1 MSFTESLHIIV
12 KQEMSICISEESL
25 KLEFALMFKRTGFLR
40 SILYSTVLLLIY
52 GENENFYISFV
63 LYSN

>member
-1 MSFTESLHIIV
+1 
-12 KQEMSICISEESL
+12 MSICISEESL